1 MRTLLYL
8 SDGYLIA
15 MFLWVV
21 AGVVSLWLLLRQ
33 RRRVQAAEVDPS
45 VREKSLRWIH
55 AGLSVWMLLLL
66 LTLPEL
72 AFALFYDQ
80 TDSYSLTTASQRW
93 FDLHVVTN
101 EDGFRDDRP
110 YPDHVPE
117 DAVHLCFAGDSFTF
131 GHGVRDA
138 GDRFTN
144 RIRQQLD
151 QQSPG
156 RFLVSNTG
164 LPGVDIRMLQDA
176 LLPDLEA
183 RGVPIDVLVYVFVPN
198 DIEYLDE
205 RSGAFYQS
213 ISDLQPGFFLFRD
226 TFFYNWLYFR
236 WQGMRHPAL
245 QDYYAHLE
253 DAYTGSPW
261 QRMTERLE
269 QLRETC
275 REQDTELQIVVFP
288 FLHRITGE
296 TPFTIAHDKMAAFC
310 REQDIPCVDLAPILK
325 KHADQPLVV
334 NAFDAHPNERAHEI
348 AAEAILE
355 QLSGRWQAR
364 LTTPEKDGDSVP

>member
-15 MFLWVV
+15 MFLWI
-21 AGVVSLWLLLRQ
+21 ATGIAALILLLRQ
-33 RRRVQAAEVDPS
+33 RRRVQAAEDDQS
-45 VREKSLRWIH
+45 AREKSLRWIH
-55 AGLSVWMLLLL
+55 AGLSLWMLLFL

-72 AFALFYDQ
+72 GFALFYDQ
-80 TDSYSLTTASQRW
+80 TDSFSLTTASQRW

-101 EDGFRDDRP
+101 EDGFRDDQP
-110 YPDHVPE
+110 YPDHVPD

-138 GDRFTN
+138 SHRFTN

-151 QQSPG
+151 QESPG
-156 RFLVSNTG
+156 RFIVSNTG

-176 LLPDLEA
+176 LLPDLYK
-183 RGVPIDVLVYVFVPN
+183 RDVPIDVLIYVFVPN
-198 DIEYLDE
+198 DIEYLVE

-213 ISDLQPGFFLFRD
+213 ISELQPGFFLFRD
-226 TFFYNWLYFR
+226 TYFYNWLYFR

-245 QDYYAHLE
+245 QGYYAHLQ
-253 DAYTGSPW
+253 DAYTGAPW

-275 REQDTELQIVVFP
+275 REHDTELQIVVFP
-288 FLHRITGE
+288 FLHRINGNP
-296 TPFTIAHDKMAAFC
+296 PFTVAHEQMAAFC
-310 REQDIPCVDLAPILK
+310 RAQEIPYVDLAPVLK
-325 KHADQPLVV
+325 QHADEPLVV
-334 NAFDAHPNERAHEI
+334 NAFDAHPNERAHAI
-348 AAEAILE
+348 AAEAIVAE
-355 QLSGRWQAR
+355 LSGQWRAKAGA
-364 LTTPEKDGDSVP
+364 P